1 MIKKFKNGNIVLD
14 IRDDIKS
21 GYYEKTIDSI
31 ENFYHHDM
39 CMEDLYINQINGYLY
54 IVDFNKRLVYDLPGG
69 YLFKDFLELPSINSF
84 DSIQTGSNALSL
96 YRLNKEK
103 TNKLGFALKLFLCFL
118 KLLFGN

>member
-14 IRDDIKS
+14 IREDIKN

-31 ENFYHHDM
+31 ENFYHNDM

-69 YLFKDFLELPSINSF
+69 YMFKDFLEEL
-84 DSIQTGSNALSL
+84 
-96 YRLNKEK
+96 LNKGK
-103 TNKLGFALKLFLCFL
+103 IKLIPYGKIMS
-118 KLLFGN
+118 KELLNDLENGY